1 MGLDRMK
8 IVHSD
13 EGRQAKKRVGIA
25 DLLHELFTS
34 SGEVCPTDAY
44 CAIRAKGHK
53 TSYAAVLRLFYAL
66 RQLSLIE
73 FTRCEKGKAPID
85 RRYHRIIPGREDDS
99 RWQTNPHHLLYPDSA
114 IGGLN
119 YREGT
124 SHGRDRKYAKG
135 N

>member
-1 MGLDRMK
+1 MVNKGK
-8 IVHSD
+8 
-13 EGRQAKKRVGIA
+13 GRHAGNSSGIA
-25 DLLHELFTS
+25 ELLRDLFIST
-34 SGEVCPTDAY
+34 GEVCPADAY
-44 CAIRAKGHK
+44 RALKAKAHK

-73 FTRCEKGKAPID
+73 FTRSEKGKAPID
-85 RRYHRIIPGREDDS
+85 RRYHRIIPGKEDDS

-119 YREGT
+119 YREGA
-124 SHGRDRKYAKG
+124 SRGRDRKYAKG